1 MRKLCLYDSLFW
13 LILNSPTAGERP
25 PNMISRKYSSTL
37 GFSLVA
43 ILISGCGVDGP
54 ELIPVNGKV
63 TIKGKPAG
71 NISLQFLPDVQED
84 AGGVWPSSIGL
95 SKPDGTFELHTS
107 DNQLG
112 AVAGR
117 HRLII
122 VDIDEERPEQGKE
135 RTKPI
140 RLDSRYAIAGTISV
154 EVQPGKLVEIA
165 IP

>member
-1 MRKLCLYDSLFW
+1 MKLGNLSFSVVLF
-13 LILNSPTAGERP
+13 L
-25 PNMISRKYSSTL
+25 
-37 GFSLVA
+37 FLVA
-43 ILISGCGVDGP
+43 VVGCGESGP

-84 AGGVWPSSIGL
+84 AEGVWPSSIGL
-95 SKPDGTFELHTS
+95 SKPDGTFELRTS
-107 DNQLG
+107 DNRLG

-117 HRLII
+117 HRLIV

-154 EVQPGKLVEIA
+154 DVQPGKPVEIA